1 MDGYYTGRVKTL
13 VKKKKRSSSNEYPMD
28 YITYTVDK
36 KLPEYVDES
45 MEKTKKKGFTILP
58 LTPDSYA
65 VPVEIKAFHAGFK
78 HMKEITMPKIQS
90 IRDSIKGFFICEGDI
105 DIYENFDFKTFEK
118 NIPDTPSWFGYK
130 KKLCNYIVGNF
141 MIYFPI
147 WSLDAL
153 QDYFDRQTRLVYS
166 DRFFSKL
173 YFNGFI
179 KLAEKSVAG
188 ELVHYS
194 NVKGDIRY

>member
-1 MDGYYTGRVKTL
+1 
-13 VKKKKRSSSNEYPMD
+13 
-28 YITYTVDK
+28 
-36 KLPEYVDES
+36 
-45 MEKTKKKGFTILP
+45 
-58 LTPDSYA
+58 
-65 VPVEIKAFHAGFK
+65 
-78 HMKEITMPKIQS
+78 
-90 IRDSIKGFFICEGDI
+90 
-105 DIYENFDFKTFEK
+105 
-118 NIPDTPSWFGYK
+118 
-130 KKLCNYIVGNF
+130 

-194 NVKGDIRY
+194 KVKGDIRY